1 VIKVPF
7 FDLHR
12 QFQTLRTEILA
23 DLAQVC
29 ESQAFILG
37 PKVAELEERIAVF
50 TGTKFGIGTSSG
62 TDAEL
67 LILMA
72 LGIGPGDAVI
82 TTPFT
87 FFATASTIVRVG
99 AKPLFVDIDPETFS
113 LSVPKLEEFLKTECV
128 ANESGVRTRDGL
140 NVRAVIPVHLFGL
153 CSDLAEL
160 GRLCDEWKLTLVED
174 AAQALGALFP
184 NGDRHVAAGSVGA
197 AGFFSFYPTKNLG
210 AFGDAGLVVTS
221 DSDLAKKM
229 QIMRNHGMDPKYY
242 HEVIGGNFRMDALQA
257 AVLSRKFGYLENWSK
272 RRWSIAQRYQGELAG
287 LRIGLPVEPYH
298 ESCGWRGHI
307 YHQFVIRAP
316 QRDQLRAVLNEQGVG
331 TEIYYPLPLHQQR
344 CFQNLGY
351 RTGDFPVAEQT
362 AKECLALPI
371 FPELTDDEQALVILR
386 IREFFAR

>member
-1 VIKVPF
+1 MTKIPF
-7 FDLHR
+7 FDLRR
-12 QFQTLRTEILA
+12 QFQALRTEILN

-37 PKVAELEERIAVF
+37 PKVAELEEQIAAF
-50 TGTKFGIGTSSG
+50 SGAKFGIGTSSG
-62 TDAEL
+62 TDAQL

-87 FFATASTIVRVG
+87 FFATASTVVRVG
-99 AKPLFVDIDPETFS
+99 AKPLFIDIDPATLNF
-113 LSVPKLEEFLKTECV
+113 SVPKLEEFLKTECV
-128 ANESGVRTRDGL
+128 ASESGVRTRDGL

-153 CSDLAEL
+153 CSDLAGL
-160 GRLCDEWKLTLVED
+160 RRLCDQWKLILIED

-184 NGDRHVAAGSVGA
+184 DGDHQVKAGSVGA

-221 DSDLAKKM
+221 DSDLVKKL

-242 HEVIGGNFRMDALQA
+242 HEVVGGNFRMDALQA
-257 AVLSRKFGYLENWSK
+257 AVLLRKFKYLESWSK
-272 RRWSIAQRYQGELAG
+272 RRWSIAQRYQSGLKG

-298 ESCGWRGHI
+298 EACGWRGHI
-307 YHQFVIRAP
+307 YHQFVIRTP
-316 QRDQLRAVLNEQGVG
+316 QRDQLGTALNEQGIG
-331 TEIYYPLPLHQQR
+331 TEIYYPLPLHEQR

-386 IREFFAR
+386 IQEFFAR

>member
-1 VIKVPF
+1 VTKIPF

-12 QFQTLRTEILA
+12 QFEALRTEILD

-37 PKVAELEERIAVF
+37 PKVAELEERIAAF
-50 TGTKFGIGTSSG
+50 SGAKFGIGTSSG
-62 TDAEL
+62 TDAQL

-87 FFATASTIVRVG
+87 FFATASTVVRVG
-99 AKPLFVDIDPETFS
+99 AKPLFIDIDPATLNFS
-113 LSVPKLEEFLKTECV
+113 VAKLEEFLKTECIPG
-128 ANESGVRTRDGL
+128 ESGVRTRDGL

-153 CSDLAEL
+153 CSDLAGL
-160 GRLCDEWKLTLVED
+160 RRLCDQWKLTLIED

-184 NGDRHVAAGSVGA
+184 DGDRQVKAGSVGA

-210 AFGDAGLVVTS
+210 AFGDAGLVITS
-221 DSDLAKKM
+221 DPDLAKKL
-229 QIMRNHGMDPKYY
+229 QIMRNHGMDPKYH
-242 HEVIGGNFRMDALQA
+242 HEVVGGNFRMDALQA
-257 AVLSRKFGYLENWSK
+257 AVLLRKFGYLESWSK
-272 RRWSIAQRYQGELAG
+272 RRWSIAQRYQSG
-287 LRIGLPVEPYH
+287 LKGLGIGLPVEPYH
-298 ESCGWRGHI
+298 EACGWRGHI
-307 YHQFVIRAP
+307 YHQFVIRTSR
-316 QRDQLRAVLNEQGVG
+316 RDQLRTALNEQGIG
-331 TEIYYPLPLHQQR
+331 TEIYYPLPLHEQR

-351 RTGDFPVAEQT
+351 RTGDFPVVEQT

-386 IREFFAR
+386 IQEFFAR

>member
-1 VIKVPF
+1 MIKVPF

-37 PKVAELEERIAVF
+37 PKVAELEERIA
-50 TGTKFGIGTSSG
+50 GLAGAEFGIGTSSG
-62 TDAEL
+62 TDAQL

-82 TTPFT
+82 STPFT
-87 FFATASTIVRVG
+87 FISTASTVVRVG
-99 AKPLFVDIDPETFS
+99 AKPLFVDIDPTTFN
-113 LSVPKLEEFLKTECV
+113 LSVLKLEEFLKTECI
-128 ANESGVRTRDGL
+128 ANESGVRTREGL

-153 CSDLAEL
+153 CSDLSGL
-160 GRLCDEWKLTLVED
+160 RRLCNEWRLTLVED

-184 NGDRHVAAGSVGA
+184 DGDRHVRAGSAGA

-221 DSDLAKKM
+221 DPDLAKKM
-229 QIMRNHGMDPKYY
+229 QIMRNHGMEPKYY
-242 HEVIGGNFRMDALQA
+242 HEVVGGNFRMDALQA
-257 AVLSRKFGYLENWSK
+257 AVLLRKLSYLENWSK
-272 RRWSIAQRYQGELAG
+272 RRWSIAQRYQSGLAG
-287 LRIGLPVEPYH
+287 LGIGLPVEPYH

-307 YHQFVIRAP
+307 YHQFVIRTP
-316 QRDQLRAVLNEQGVG
+316 QRDQLRAALNEQGIG

-351 RTGDFPVAEQT
+351 RNGDFPIAEET

>member
-1 VIKVPF
+1 VTKIPF

-12 QFQTLRTEILA
+12 QFEALRTEILD

-37 PKVAELEERIAVF
+37 PKVAELEERIAAF
-50 TGTKFGIGTSSG
+50 SGAKFGIGTSSG
-62 TDAEL
+62 TDAQL

-87 FFATASTIVRVG
+87 FFATASTVVRVG
-99 AKPLFVDIDPETFS
+99 AKPLFIDIDPATLNFS
-113 LSVPKLEEFLKTECV
+113 VAKLEEFLKTECI
-128 ANESGVRTRDGL
+128 AGESGVRTRDGL

-153 CSDLAEL
+153 CSDLAGL
-160 GRLCDEWKLTLVED
+160 RRLCDQWKLTLIED

-184 NGDRHVAAGSVGA
+184 DGDRQVKAGSVGA

-210 AFGDAGLVVTS
+210 AFGDAGLVITS
-221 DSDLAKKM
+221 DPDLAKKL
-229 QIMRNHGMDPKYY
+229 QIMRNHGMDPKYH
-242 HEVIGGNFRMDALQA
+242 HEVVGGNFRMDALQA
-257 AVLSRKFGYLENWSK
+257 AVLLRKFGYLESWSK
-272 RRWSIAQRYQGELAG
+272 RRWSIAQRYQSRLKG
-287 LRIGLPVEPYH
+287 LGIGLPVEPYH
-298 ESCGWRGHI
+298 EACGWRGHI
-307 YHQFVIRAP
+307 YHQFVIRTSR
-316 QRDQLRAVLNEQGVG
+316 RDQLRTVLNEQGIG
-331 TEIYYPLPLHQQR
+331 TEIYYPLPLHEQR

-351 RTGDFPVAEQT
+351 RTGDFPVVEQT

-386 IREFFAR
+386 IQEFFAR

>member
-12 QFQTLRTEILA
+12 QFQALRTEILD

-37 PKVAELEERIAVF
+37 PKVAELEERIATF
-50 TGTKFGIGTSSG
+50 SGAKFGIGTSSG
-62 TDAEL
+62 TDAQL

-87 FFATASTIVRVG
+87 FFATASTVVRVG
-99 AKPLFVDIDPETFS
+99 AKPLFIDIDPAT
-113 LSVPKLEEFLKTECV
+113 LNVSVPKLEEFLKTECV
-128 ANESGVRTRDGL
+128 PTESGVRTRGGL
-140 NVRAVIPVHLFGL
+140 DVRAVIPVHLFGL
-153 CSDLAEL
+153 CSDLAGL
-160 GRLCDEWKLTLVED
+160 RRLCDQWKLTLIED
-174 AAQALGALFP
+174 AAQALGALYP
-184 NGDRHVAAGSVGA
+184 DGDRQVQAGSVGT

-221 DSDLAKKM
+221 DPDLAKKL

-242 HEVIGGNFRMDALQA
+242 HEVVGGNFRMDALQA
-257 AVLSRKFGYLENWSK
+257 AILLRKLGYLESWSK
-272 RRWSIAQRYQGELAG
+272 RRWSIAQRYQSG
-287 LRIGLPVEPYH
+287 LKGIEIGIPVEPYH
-298 ESCGWRGHI
+298 EACGWRGHI
-307 YHQFVIRAP
+307 YHQFVIRTSR
-316 QRDQLRAVLNEQGVG
+316 RDQLRTALNEQGIG
-331 TEIYYPLPLHQQR
+331 TEIYYPLPLHEQR

-386 IREFFAR
+386 IQEFFAR

>member
-1 VIKVPF
+1 VTKIPF

-12 QFQTLRTEILA
+12 QFEALRTEILD

-37 PKVAELEERIAVF
+37 PKVAELEERIAGF
-50 TGTKFGIGTSSG
+50 SGAKFGIGTSSG
-62 TDAEL
+62 TDAQL

-87 FFATASTIVRVG
+87 FFASASTVVRVG
-99 AKPLFVDIDPETFS
+99 ARPLFIDIDPAT
-113 LSVPKLEEFLKTECV
+113 LNVSVTKLEEFLTTECV
-128 ANESGVRTRDGL
+128 ADKSGVRTRDGL

-153 CSDLAEL
+153 CSDLAGL
-160 GRLCDEWKLTLVED
+160 CRLCDQWKLTLIED
-174 AAQALGALFP
+174 AAQALGASFP
-184 NGDRHVAAGSVGA
+184 DGDRQVKAGSVGA

-221 DSDLAKKM
+221 DPDLAKKL

-242 HEVIGGNFRMDALQA
+242 HEVVGGNFRMDALQA
-257 AVLSRKFGYLENWSK
+257 AILLRKLGYLESWSK
-272 RRWSIAQRYQGELAG
+272 RRWSIAQRYQSG
-287 LRIGLPVEPYH
+287 LKGLGIGLPVEPYH
-298 ESCGWRGHI
+298 EACGWRGHI
-307 YHQFVIRAP
+307 YHQFVIRTSR
-316 QRDQLRAVLNEQGVG
+316 RDQLRTALNEQGIG
-331 TEIYYPLPLHQQR
+331 TEVYYPLPLHEQR

-351 RTGDFPVAEQT
+351 RTGSFPVAEQT

-386 IREFFAR
+386 IQEFFAR

>member
-1 VIKVPF
+1 MTKIPF

-12 QFQTLRTEILA
+12 QFQTLRAEILA

-37 PKVAELEERIAVF
+37 PKVAELEERIAGF
-50 TGTKFGIGTSSG
+50 SGARFGIGTSSG
-62 TDAEL
+62 TDAQL

-87 FFATASTIVRVG
+87 FFATAGTVVRVG
-99 AKPLFVDIDPETFS
+99 AKPLFVDIDPATLN
-113 LSVPKLEEFLKTECV
+113 LSVPKLEEFLKRECV
-128 ANESGVRTRDGL
+128 TTESGVRTREGL

-153 CSDLAEL
+153 CSDLAGL
-160 GRLCDEWKLTLVED
+160 RRVCDEWKLTLIED

-184 NGDRHVAAGSVGA
+184 DGDHHVHAGSVGA

-221 DSDLAKKM
+221 DPDLAKKL
-229 QIMRNHGMDPKYY
+229 QILRNHGMEPKYY
-242 HEVIGGNFRMDALQA
+242 HEVVGGNFRMDALQA
-257 AVLSRKFGYLENWSK
+257 AVLLRKLSYLENWSK
-272 RRWSIAQRYQGELAG
+272 RRWSIAQRYHSG
-287 LRIGLPVEPYH
+287 LKGLGIGLPMEPYH

-307 YHQFVIRAP
+307 YHQFVIRTAL
-316 QRDQLRAVLNEQGVG
+316 RDQLRAALNEQGIG
-331 TEIYYPLPLHQQR
+331 TEIYYPLPLHEQR

-351 RTGDFPVAEQT
+351 RTGDFPVVEQT

-371 FPELTDDEQALVILR
+371 FPELTDEEQALVILR
-386 IREFFAR
+386 IREFFAS

>member
-1 VIKVPF
+1 VTKIPF

-12 QFQTLRTEILA
+12 QFQALRTEILD

-29 ESQAFILG
+29 ELQAFILG
-37 PKVAELEERIAVF
+37 PKVAELEERLAAF
-50 TGTKFGIGTSSG
+50 SGAKFGIGTSSG

-87 FFATASTIVRVG
+87 FFATASTVVRVG
-99 AKPLFVDIDPETFS
+99 AKPLFVDIDSATLN

-128 ANESGVRTRDGL
+128 AGESGVRTRDGF

-153 CSDLAEL
+153 CSDLAGL
-160 GRLCDEWKLTLVED
+160 RRLCDQWKLSLIED
-174 AAQALGALFP
+174 AAQALGASFP
-184 NGDRHVAAGSVGA
+184 DGDRHLKAGSAGA

-221 DSDLAKKM
+221 DPDLAKKL

-242 HEVIGGNFRMDALQA
+242 HEVVGGNFRMDALQA
-257 AVLSRKFGYLENWSK
+257 AVLLRKLGYLESWSK
-272 RRWSIAQRYQGELAG
+272 RRWSIAQRYQSG
-287 LRIGLPVEPYH
+287 LKGLGIGLPAEPYH
-298 ESCGWRGHI
+298 EACGWRGHI
-307 YHQFVIRAP
+307 YHQFVIRTP
-316 QRDQLRAVLNEQGVG
+316 QRDQLRTALNEQGIG
-331 TEIYYPLPLHQQR
+331 TEIYYPLPLHEQR

-351 RTGDFPVAEQT
+351 RSGDFPVAEQT

-386 IREFFAR
+386 IQEFFAR

>member
-1 VIKVPF
+1 VTKIPF

-12 QFQTLRTEILA
+12 QFEALRTEILD

-37 PKVAELEERIAVF
+37 PKVAELEERIAAF
-50 TGTKFGIGTSSG
+50 SGAKFGIGTSSG
-62 TDAEL
+62 TDAQL

-87 FFATASTIVRVG
+87 FFATASTVVRVG
-99 AKPLFVDIDPETFS
+99 AKPLFIDIDPATLNFS
-113 LSVPKLEEFLKTECV
+113 VAKLEEFLKTECI
-128 ANESGVRTRDGL
+128 AGESGVRTRDGL

-153 CSDLAEL
+153 CSDLAGL
-160 GRLCDEWKLTLVED
+160 RRLCDQWKLTLIED

-184 NGDRHVAAGSVGA
+184 DGDRQVKAGSVGA

-210 AFGDAGLVVTS
+210 AFGDAGLVITS
-221 DSDLAKKM
+221 DPDLARKL
-229 QIMRNHGMDPKYY
+229 QIMRNHGMDPKYH
-242 HEVIGGNFRMDALQA
+242 HEVVGGNFRMDALQA
-257 AVLSRKFGYLENWSK
+257 AVLLRKFGYLESWSK
-272 RRWSIAQRYQGELAG
+272 RRWSIAQRYQSG
-287 LRIGLPVEPYH
+287 LKGLGIGLPVEPYH
-298 ESCGWRGHI
+298 EACGWRGHI
-307 YHQFVIRAP
+307 YHQFVIRTSR
-316 QRDQLRAVLNEQGVG
+316 RDQLRTALNEQGIG
-331 TEIYYPLPLHQQR
+331 TEIYYPLPLHEQR

-351 RTGDFPVAEQT
+351 RTGDFPVVEQT

-386 IREFFAR
+386 IQEFFAR

>member
-1 VIKVPF
+1 M
-7 FDLHR
+7 
-12 QFQTLRTEILA
+12 LRTEILT
-23 DLAQVC
+23 DLEQVC

-37 PKVAELEERIAVF
+37 PKVGELEERIADF
-50 TGTKFGIGTSSG
+50 TGSKFGIGTSSG
-62 TDAEL
+62 TDAQV

-87 FFATASTIVRVG
+87 FFSTAGTIVRVR
-99 AKPLFVDIDPETFS
+99 AKPFFVDIDPAS
-113 LSVPKLEEFLKTECV
+113 LNLSVPKLEEFLKTECV
-128 ANESGVRTRDGL
+128 TSESGVRTRDGF

-153 CSDLAEL
+153 CADLAEL
-160 GRLCDEWKLTLVED
+160 RRVCHQWKLSLIED

-184 NGDRHVAAGSVGA
+184 DGDRQIKAGSVGA

-221 DSDLAKKM
+221 DPDLAKKL
-229 QIMRNHGMDPKYY
+229 QVMRNHGMEPKYY
-242 HEVIGGNFRMDALQA
+242 HEAVGGNFRMDALQA
-257 AVLSRKFGYLENWSK
+257 AVLLRKFGHLENWSK
-272 RRWSIAQRYQGELAG
+272 KRWSIAQRYQSGLAG
-287 LRIGLPVEPYH
+287 LGIGLPVEPYH

-307 YHQFVIRAP
+307 YHQFVIRTP
-316 QRDQLRAVLNEQGVG
+316 QRDQLRAALNEQGVG

-344 CFQNLGY
+344 CFQDLGY
-351 RTGDFPVAEQT
+351 RTGDFPIAEQT

-371 FPELTDDEQALVILR
+371 FPELTDDEQAMVILK

>member
-1 VIKVPF
+1 VTKIPF

-12 QFQTLRTEILA
+12 QFEALRTEILD

-37 PKVAELEERIAVF
+37 PKVAELEERIAAF
-50 TGTKFGIGTSSG
+50 SGAKFGIGTSSG
-62 TDAEL
+62 TDAQL

-72 LGIGPGDAVI
+72 LGIGPGDAVL

-99 AKPLFVDIDPETFS
+99 AKPLFIDIDPAT
-113 LSVPKLEEFLKTECV
+113 LNVSVPKLEGFLKAECV
-128 ANESGVRTRDGL
+128 PTESGVRTRDGL

-153 CSDLAEL
+153 CSDLAGL
-160 GRLCDEWKLTLVED
+160 RRLCDEWKLTLIED
-174 AAQALGALFP
+174 AAQALGALFAD
-184 NGDRHVAAGSVGA
+184 GDRQVQAGSVGT

-221 DSDLAKKM
+221 DPDLAKKL

-242 HEVIGGNFRMDALQA
+242 HELVGGNFRMDALQA
-257 AVLSRKFGYLENWSK
+257 AVLVRKFGYLESWSK
-272 RRWSIAQRYQGELAG
+272 RRWSIAQRYQSG
-287 LRIGLPVEPYH
+287 LKGLGIGLPVEPYH
-298 ESCGWRGHI
+298 EACGWRGHI
-307 YHQFVIRAP
+307 YHQFVIRTSR
-316 QRDQLRAVLNEQGVG
+316 RDQLRTALNEQGIG
-331 TEIYYPLPLHQQR
+331 TEIYYPVPLHEQR

-386 IREFFAR
+386 IQEFFAH